1 LASKSKTDVNR
12 RNARRSTGPRSVR
25 GKARSAQNAR
35 RHGLAGAN
43 PLGALSKEVEAL
55 ARALV
60 GDDLD
65 PERLV
70 NARTMAQME
79 VMLGRICDARI
90 ALINGELKKQIE
102 PIRPAEDRSECDEPT
117 APKQQQDT
125 LYANDFGEA
134 EALVRVLPELL
145 RLQRYEA
152 HALARRSRALL
163 FLCR

>member
-1 LASKSKTDVNR
+1 M
-12 RNARRSTGPRSVR
+12 
-25 GKARSAQNAR
+25 
-35 RHGLAGAN
+35 
-43 PLGALSKEVEAL
+43 EAL

-60 GDDLD
+60 GGDHD

-70 NARTMAQME
+70 NARTVAQME

-90 ALINGELKKQIE
+90 ALINRELKKQIG

-117 APKQQQDT
+117 APKQQQGALHAD
-125 LYANDFGEA
+125 DFGEA

-145 RLQRYEA
+145 RLQRYES
-152 HALARRSRALL
+152 HALTRRNRALL

>member
-1 LASKSKTDVNR
+1 MPKSKTEVNR

-25 GKARSAQNAR
+25 GKARSAQNAL

-70 NARTMAQME
+70 NARTVAQME

-90 ALINGELKKQIE
+90 ALINRQLKKQIGR
-102 PIRPAEDRSECDEPT
+102 IRPAEDRSECDEAT
-117 APKQQQDT
+117 AAKQEQGALHAD
-125 LYANDFGEA
+125 DFGEA

-145 RLQRYEA
+145 RLERYEA
-152 HALARRSRALL
+152 RALARRSRALL
-163 FLCR
+163 FLSR

>member
-1 LASKSKTDVNR
+1 LPKSKTEVNR

-70 NARTMAQME
+70 HARTMAQME
-79 VMLGRICDARI
+79 VMLAHICDARI
-90 ALINGELKKQIE
+90 ALINRELKKQIG
-102 PIRPAEDRSECDEPT
+102 PIRPAEDRSECDVST
-117 APKQQQDT
+117 APKQEQGT
-125 LYANDFGEA
+125 LHANDFGEA

-145 RLQRYEA
+145 RLERYEA
-152 HALARRSRALL
+152 RALARRSRALL
-163 FLCR
+163 FLSR

>member
-1 LASKSKTDVNR
+1 LPKSKTEVNR

-60 GDDLD
+60 GDDHD

-70 NARTMAQME
+70 HARTMAQME
-79 VMLGRICDARI
+79 VMLAHICDARI
-90 ALINGELKKQIE
+90 ALINRELKKQIG

-117 APKQQQDT
+117 APKQQQGARHAD
-125 LYANDFGEA
+125 DFGEA
-134 EALVRVLPELL
+134 KALVRVLPELL

-152 HALARRSRALL
+152 CALVRRSRALL
-163 FLCR
+163 FLSR

>member
-1 LASKSKTDVNR
+1 LPKSKTEVNR

-60 GDDLD
+60 GDDHD

-70 NARTMAQME
+70 HARTMAQME

-90 ALINGELKKQIE
+90 ALINRELKKQIG

-117 APKQQQDT
+117 APKQQQGALHAD
-125 LYANDFGEA
+125 DFGEA

-152 HALARRSRALL
+152 CALVRRNRALL
-163 FLCR
+163 FLSR